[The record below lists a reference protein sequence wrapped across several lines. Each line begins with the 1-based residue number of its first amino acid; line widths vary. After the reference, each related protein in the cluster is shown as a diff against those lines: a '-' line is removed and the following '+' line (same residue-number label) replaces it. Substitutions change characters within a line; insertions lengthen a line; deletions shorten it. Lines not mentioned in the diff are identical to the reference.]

1 MKYYALVVEGQTEE
15 AFVTQILNPYLSR
28 HDMFAF
34 PAIAKAKSTPTGSHK
49 GGAPWHKYVP
59 PACAL
64 GAQPDKAAVGILMDF
79 YEVPRDTPGFDAE
92 RSGAE
97 YREAFLGR
105 MRENLNSYRVQPH
118 LIMHEFV
125 TLVFA
130 AIDAG
135 TRSSLTDADLGAL
148 RDVIRHFGGS
158 IEAINGSRQ
167 TSPSHRLAAASR
179 PT

>member
-1 MKYYALVVEGQTEE
+1 MPL
-15 AFVTQILNPYLSR
+15 
-28 HDMFAF
+28 
-34 PAIAKAKSTPTGSHK
+34 
-49 GGAPWHKYVP
+49 
-59 PACAL
+59 ACAL
-64 GAQPDKAAVGILMDF
+64 AAQPDKAAVGILMDF
-79 YEVPRDTPGFDAE
+79 YGVPRDTPGFDAE

-118 LIMHEFV
+118 VIMPEFE
-125 TLVFA
+125 TPVFA

-148 RDVIRHFGGS
+148 RDVIRNFGGS
-158 IEAINGSRQ
+158 IEAINGSRE
-167 TSPSHRLAAASR
+167 TSPSHRLAAASL

>member
-1 MKYYALVVEGQTEE
+1 
-15 AFVTQILNPYLSR
+15 
-28 HDMFAF
+28 
-34 PAIAKAKSTPTGSHK
+34 
-49 GGAPWHKYVP
+49 
-59 PACAL
+59 
-64 GAQPDKAAVGILMDF
+64 MDF

-135 TRSSLTDADLGAL
+135 ARSSLIDAGLFAL
-148 RDVIRHFGGS
+148 RDVIRICGGD
-158 IEAINGSRQ
+158 IEAINRSRE